1 MKWHRIQIKETRTHI
16 LTHPLPATHTAFIKV
31 AKSDRLHRREE
42 CKWQEPLIQS
52 SSTQYEEDFFINQ
65 WFLFS
70 VAMVTLFIVFYIKI
84 IKEDQQLSSS
94 DAEITSY
101 AFEV

>member
-1 MKWHRIQIKETRTHI
+1 M
-16 LTHPLPATHTAFIKV
+16 
-31 AKSDRLHRREE
+31 
-42 CKWQEPLIQS
+42 QEPLIQS

-101 AFEV
+101 ALEAWLLTEYAVNLRNFVITSFVFDFSLFFVESFFILV